1 MVTKMK
7 IKSSLCSDNLKIF
20 YPNLG
25 GIKECRN
32 LGGKPL
38 LQKNYG
44 QANDC
49 TLTCLAFIFGEKYYS
64 DIERIAKTLGYD
76 GEKSGTNP
84 LVIKTLMQKIMHIAN
99 VKGTA
104 MSAYGKC
111 VGYNWKTIKRLIND
125 KHYVILNLLDDGRK
139 YYHNHSVSIVGYA
152 EYEKHKFLMIFDN
165 WSSSVSYIDYDKLSM
180 ISSINYYI

>member
-1 MVTKMK
+1 MTVRTG
-7 IKSSLCSDNLKIF
+7 LCPKNLKTY

-49 TLTCLAFIFGEKYYS
+49 TLTCLAFMFGEKYYG
-64 DIERIAKTLGYD
+64 DIERIAKTYGYD

-84 LVIKTLMQKIMHIAN
+84 LTIKAIMSKTMKIAGVN
-99 VKGTA
+99 GTA
-104 MSAYGKC
+104 KSAYGK
-111 VGYNWKTIKRLIND
+111 GIGFTWNTIKTLING
-125 KHYVILNLLDDGRK
+125 KHYVILNLWDDGRN
-139 YYHNHSVSIVGYA
+139 YYHDHSVTVVGYA
-152 EYEKHKFLMIFDN
+152 EYAKHKFLLVYDN
-165 WSSSVSYIDYDKLSM
+165 WSSGVSYIDFAKLSF
-180 ISSINYYI
+180 ISSINFYN